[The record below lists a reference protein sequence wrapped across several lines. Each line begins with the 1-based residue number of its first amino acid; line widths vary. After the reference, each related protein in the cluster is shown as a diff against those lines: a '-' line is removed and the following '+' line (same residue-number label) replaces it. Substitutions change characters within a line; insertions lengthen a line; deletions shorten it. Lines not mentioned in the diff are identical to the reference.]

1 MRYLF
6 LLLMGFS
13 IPVFASEAEKPPE
26 QAGPKVYE
34 ETYEKVAAR
43 VAGVEAKIMAKE
55 ANIQSLLLE
64 KKSVRDAERLKNV
77 VKDLNAEHAELR
89 ELAKE
94 LDQQKNLLKY
104 RYPDKGMSGKR
115 DYKRT
120 EVRSL
125 DEMEKRNDLA
135 IAIDKTL
142 QRVRSK
148 YPGFQEINPSS
159 KKETGAKEVSDPVI
173 LKK

>member
-1 MRYLF
+1 MKYLF
-6 LLLMGFS
+6 LLVMVFS
-13 IPVFASEAEKPPE
+13 TPAFSSDAEKPAEP
-26 QAGPKVYE
+26 AGPKVYE

-43 VAGVEAKIMAKE
+43 VAGIEAKILAKE
-55 ANIQSLLLE
+55 ANIQALLLE

-77 VKDLNAEHAELR
+77 VKDLNAEHSELR

-104 RYPDKGMSGKR
+104 RYPEKGMSGKR

-142 QRVRSK
+142 ERVRSK
-148 YPGFQEINPSS
+148 YPGFKEVNPNSR
-159 KKETGAKEVSDPVI
+159 KESGAKEVSDPVI